1 MGYASQGGD
10 NNPSR
15 NEENPMK
22 KIALLV
28 CILALAI
35 CAAAQPGPPGQ
46 TMISFNHL
54 TPSTS
59 PTPVP
64 NGYAHLNWEYIY
76 SVSPVEWGGSGRG
89 FTDGPH
95 AVIAFVGGNYVCY
108 FQPAACRAT
117 ISGGDVARF
126 HVMSASVSAGY
137 QDNVV
142 SFIAYRGGTVV
153 GTQDYNLTV
162 RNQVIDFPPGWGV
175 IDQLVVWPHPTR
187 HSFGSVVFYELSVRP
202 R

>member
-10 NNPSR
+10 NNSIR

-28 CILALAI
+28 CILAVAM
-35 CAAAQPGPPGQ
+35 CATAQPAPPGPM
-46 TMISFNHL
+46 TISFSNL

-64 NGYAHLNWEYIY
+64 NGYAHLNWEYFY
-76 SVSPVEWGGSGRG
+76 SVSALQWGGSGPG
-89 FTDGPH
+89 FKDGPD
-95 AVIAFVGGNYVCY
+95 VVVAFVGGNYVCF
-108 FQPAACRAT
+108 FQPAACRGT
-117 ISGGDVARF
+117 ISGGAMAHF
-126 HVMSASVSAGY
+126 HAMSASVSAGY

-142 SFIAYRGGTVV
+142 TFIAYRGGAEV
-153 GTQDYNLTV
+153 GRQDYNLTV
-162 RNQVIDFPPGWGV
+162 RNQVIDFPPSWGI

-187 HSFGSVVFYELSVRP
+187 NSFGSIVFYELSLRP
-202 R
+202 